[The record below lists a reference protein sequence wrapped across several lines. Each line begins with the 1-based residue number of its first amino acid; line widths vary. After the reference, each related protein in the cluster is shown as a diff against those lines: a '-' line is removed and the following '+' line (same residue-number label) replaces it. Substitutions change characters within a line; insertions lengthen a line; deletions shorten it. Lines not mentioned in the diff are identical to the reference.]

1 MMDTTKRLTEAEL
14 SRIQRTCEAATP
26 GPWRAFIEGRDHVS
40 GSSFIQ
46 TQGADI
52 ELTGATDE
60 DHDFIASARQ
70 DVPRL
75 IDEVRTLRECIA
87 ALRRS

>member
-1 MMDTTKRLTEAEL
+1 VASHEHLTELEL
-14 SRIQRTCEAATP
+14 ARIERHCAAATR
-26 GPWRAFIEGRDHVS
+26 GPWKAYVEGRDHQS

-46 TQGADI
+46 TAGEDI

-60 DHDFIASARQ
+60 DYDFIASARS

-75 IDEVRTLRECIA
+75 VSEVRALREELDQ
-87 ALRRS
+87 LRRD